1 MEYNKGDLIMEEIK
15 VNLDNLTN
23 EERET
28 LLKLVEKGNKINKK
42 HWRGEKNDTYYSIS
56 NRGILLK
63 DNESGYPVDDCSY
76 QFGNYFKT
84 AKEADFARQKHLI
97 YLQLKDYALE
107 HNTEE
112 IDWENYSLSKFCIAY
127 DYHDSDLFIDDMQ
140 TVKYPNTVYFT
151 SEKIAENAI
160 NEIGED
166 NIKKYLF
173 GVN

>member
-1 MEYNKGDLIMEEIK
+1 MEEIK
-15 VNLDNLTN
+15 VNLENLTN

-28 LLKLVEKGNKINKK
+28 LLKLVEKGNKTNKK
-42 HWRGEKNDTYYSIS
+42 RWRSKENNKYYALTASGTPMLKFDDRR
-56 NRGILLK
+56 NRDEQCYKL
-63 DNESGYPVDDCSY
+63 
-76 QFGNYFKT
+76 GNYFKT

-160 NEIGED
+160 KEIGED

-173 GVN
+173 GVEE